1 MQALATA
8 DEEAVAKALV
18 PAIAQQMRT
27 RSSVGKQQG
36 GTSAASAAN
45 YAAVSMSA
53 RAAGTL
59 VRAARE
65 HLRRQVAD
73 LAALAADIQEDEVAA
88 AAGAAPGGQQQAQ
101 QVAAGGGGL
110 GANDDLSAAELAHI
124 QREVAQAGA
133 AAGTPE
139 QLAAAEVSIAP
150 AAALQWT
157 AGWVRWVWAEVGWGD
172 EEEQGACLISRQ
184 TVAGTTAMR
193 SECVCNACP
202 YQPAPTAP
210 PSVQGDRAAPT
221 LHSLSTG

>member
-36 GTSAASAAN
+36 GTSAAIAAN

-53 RAAGTL
+53 RAASTL
-59 VRAARE
+59 VLAARE

-101 QVAAGGGGL
+101 QGAAGGGGL
-110 GANDDLSAAELAHI
+110 GATDDLSAAELAHI

-157 AGWVRWVWAEVGWGD
+157 AGWVRWVAR
-172 EEEQGACLISRQ
+172 CLISGWGGRKKESPLQ
-184 TVAGTTAMR
+184 VVSVATHCSLLTGSHA
-193 SECVCNACP
+193 A
-202 YQPAPTAP
+202 A
-210 PSVQGDRAAPT
+210 VQGDRAAPA
-221 LHSLSTG
+221 LHSLAAG